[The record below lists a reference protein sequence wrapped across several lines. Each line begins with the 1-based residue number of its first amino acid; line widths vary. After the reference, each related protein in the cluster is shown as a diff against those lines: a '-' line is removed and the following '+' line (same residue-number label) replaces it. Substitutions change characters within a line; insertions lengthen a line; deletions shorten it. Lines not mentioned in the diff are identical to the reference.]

1 MGEFFLVIMMCIG
14 TACQTIHNEVPFETY
29 DSCYQTSVVV
39 ASEYNKKYTNSR
51 GQCYC
56 LTKDQY
62 ETYLNNTTEQDRS
75 ILGDEPKI
83 GKQTGMPI

>member
-1 MGEFFLVIMMCIG
+1 MCIG

-29 DSCYQTSVVV
+29 DNCYQQSVVI
-39 ASEYNKKYTNSR
+39 SQEYNKKYPTSV

-56 LTKDQY
+56 LTKEQY

-75 ILGDEPKI
+75 ILGEEPKI